1 MIGLRY
7 FPLKSADVSGAGTR
21 DEPLGTSAWE
31 ARHYTEIKGS
41 IRKGYLDFRRQV
53 YQRVGNS
60 RVEVY
65 GRVGKSIIKVLKTA
79 FN

>member
-21 DEPLGTSAWE
+21 DEPPRTSAWE

-41 IRKGYLDFRRQV
+41 IRKGYLDFRLQV

-65 GRVGKSIIKVLKTA
+65 GRVGKFIIKVFKTA